1 MYIIAIGWLYVV
13 VLMAATE
20 HSIVA
25 GLMTFV
31 FYGLLPCA
39 VLLYLMATPA
49 RRRRR
54 AKARVQTQTQDGTP
68 DPAPQAE
75 PPVAK
80 R

>member
-20 HSIVA
+20 HSVVA

-39 VLLYLMATPA
+39 VVLYLMATPA

-54 AKARVQTQTQDGTP
+54 AMAQPQDSTP

-75 PPVAK
+75 PPIEK